1 MNFVKP
7 DTWTAVDGLGRSVS
21 DYDKVGEKKPGKFV
35 GCFYWLW
42 YEIWQNYQPRNITK
56 IIQEHP
62 EARNDFDH
70 PAWGEGTGHGT
81 PYYWNEPLLGYYRIT
96 DPYVIRKH
104 AELLADAGVDV
115 LFFDCSNDKFTFK
128 DSYEVFFRELEAA
141 KKDGVQV
148 PQVAFL
154 LNFDANEN
162 TRIQLTDL
170 WETIYSKG
178 RYQDLWFYWEGKPLI
193 MAHSAK
199 LDSNDETQKAILD
212 FFTFRRNEPTY
223 FFRDTTFDEKT
234 WGWCSS
240 YPQAKYGV
248 REDGSC
254 EQMCVSVGQ
263 NANEH
268 GLVSM
273 NDYRGGVQGRA
284 FAKGDYSYNYTYQ
297 DETVTVDKAREDAFL
312 YGLNFQQQWDRALE
326 ANPDFIFVTG
336 WNEHVCQRLREWMNS
351 PNGFSDNFNDQY
363 SRDIEPSSGV
373 LKDHFYYQLV
383 ENIRR
388 FKGVSAPEQDS
399 SANKTV
405 DIFAREDAWKDVA
418 LSYDHYVGS
427 TKKRDWDGAKGC
439 HYTSDTM
446 RNDIVRSKVAYDDH
460 FVYFMVETASDLT
473 PASDPA
479 WMRLLIQIDATCKM
493 PNWEGFNFIVN
504 RVSPSG
510 DEAVVERSLGGWNF
524 EQVETARFSVSGKR
538 LQIAIPRALIGTTFN
553 FKWADNTRADGSADD
568 SGDILDFYKYG
579 DVAPGG
585 RFLFS
590 FKAK

>member
-1 MNFVKP
+1 MSTVKP
-7 DTWTAVDGLGRSVS
+7 DTWAAVDGLGRTLS
-21 DYDKVGEKKPGKFV
+21 DAKAVGEKRTGKFV

-42 YEIWQNYQPRNITK
+42 YEIWQHYEPRNITK
-56 IIQEHP
+56 IMEAHP

-70 PAWGEGTGHGT
+70 PAWGEGSGHGT
-81 PYYWNEPLLGYYRIT
+81 PYYWNEPLLGYYQIT

-128 DSYEVFFRELEAA
+128 NSYEVFFKELQAA
-141 KKDGVQV
+141 KAEGVRV

-170 WETIYSKG
+170 WETIYKPG
-178 RYQDLWFYWEGKPLI
+178 WYQDLWFYWEGKPLI
-193 MAHSAK
+193 MAHSAG
-199 LDSNDETQKAILD
+199 LNPEDAIEGAILN

-223 FFRDTTFDEKT
+223 FYRDTQFDEKT

-248 REDGSC
+248 RADGSC

-268 GLVSM
+268 GLVAM

-284 FAKGDYSYNYTYQ
+284 FSKGDYQYQYTYQ
-297 DETVTVDKAREDAFL
+297 GETVTVDSSREDAFL
-312 YGLNFQQQWDRALE
+312 YGVNFQQQWDRALE
-326 ANPDFIFVTG
+326 ADPDFIFVTG
-336 WNEHVCQRLREWMNS
+336 WNEHVCQRLREWQGS
-351 PNGFSDNFNDQY
+351 PNGFSDNFTDEY

-388 FKGVSAPEQDS
+388 FKGVTAPALDPSVQQTIDFTCP
-399 SANKTV
+399 N
-405 DIFAREDAWKDVA
+405 AWDRVTK
-418 LSYDHYVGS
+418 SYDHYVGS
-427 TKKRDWDGAKGC
+427 TKRRNHDGAKGC
-439 HYTSDTM
+439 HYESDTM
-446 RNDIVRSKVAYDDH
+446 RNDIVRSKVAYDDT
-460 FVYFMVETASDLT
+460 FVYFMVETLADLT
-473 PASDPA
+473 PATDAA
-479 WMRLLIQIDATCKM
+479 WMRLLIQTDPNGVV
-493 PNWEGFNFIVN
+493 PNWEGFNLIVN
-504 RVSPSG
+504 RVSPDAAG
-510 DEAVVERSLGGWNF
+510 AVIERSLGGWHW
-524 EQVETARFSVSGKR
+524 EQVGIARMQVAGKC
-538 LQIAIPRALIGTTFN
+538 LQLAIPRTLLDPTFN
-553 FKWADNTRADGSADD
+553 FKWADNTQVD
-568 SGDILDFYKYG
+568 GDILDFYKHG

-585 RFLFS
+585 RFMFR
-590 FKAK
+590 FEG